1 MSLRYQ
7 TIVLL
12 LSLIPGLGQACGWWG
27 DGESSSAVSTMSV
40 TASGQVVATEIDPMT
55 DPELMIHLGD
65 SFRTGSGPA
74 RDHNLARHWYRLAA
88 ERGHPGGQYNLAQM
102 YELGLGVRRDTIE
115 AAFWY
120 RRAAEQGEVH
130 SQHHLAAM
138 YRDGRGVSRDP
149 QLSLAWFEAAA
160 RQGHGEVFPELAMAY
175 QQGQGVNTDLRRA
188 YLWWWLAA
196 ESGDPEAIRQV
207 AGLRQQMTVLV
218 TGQVEAE
225 GRALRAGWRRVDEV
239 PGS

>member
-1 MSLRYQ
+1 MRCWMTL
-7 TIVLL
+7 LL
-12 LSLIPGLGQACGWWG
+12 LSLVPGPGQACGWWG
-27 DGESSSAVSTMSV
+27 DGESDDAVSTFTV
-40 TASGQVVATEIDPMT
+40 TSDGRIEEEDSDPMS
-55 DPELMIHLGD
+55 DPDEMVRIGD
-65 SFRTGSGPA
+65 TFRTGDGPLQ
-74 RDHNLARHWYRLAA
+74 DYNLALNWYRLAA

-160 RQGHGEVFPELAMAY
+160 RQGHVEVFSELAMAY
-175 QQGQGVNTDLRRA
+175 QQGEGMAMDIRRA

-196 ESGDPEAIRQV
+196 EGGDSEAIKQV

-225 GRALRAGWRRVDEV
+225 GRALRAGWRRIGEA